1 MENKEIDSKKTEG
14 ESSEDKDDNP
24 HTFPSETLEHATQ
37 TDSQNKSIFQR
48 LISNDEEKSTQQQ
61 NEATISSPN
70 KEKSRF
76 IQHLDIVVFKIAR
89 AALFGIIA
97 GVVGVIT
104 AILLLQ
110 FQVFTPPSGVTALEF
125 DSTNTKISTVEESL
139 QNLNDR
145 IDQVAEIN
153 GQVVLLKVEVDQL
166 IGELEKSVAVAAN
179 LDAKIQDA
187 SARISITEENQ
198 SGIREELSALYSLAE
213 GQVQNATIENLL
225 NQFAALESMVA
236 SIQPVEGSNSTE
248 SVDGAPNIGELITRL
263 LEIEKRIILIEGLQA
278 EMSVQYSENNYSSTI
293 EELASRI
300 ASLEASDKENFDFS
314 DVISRIESIEN
325 SFDDFALLGETN
337 EGQIRQ
343 FSLLGI
349 RSAIESGAPYLG
361 MLSSSE
367 IPLTE
372 FPEVVLMHA
381 DTGVDTLEYLRS
393 DFAGYARE
401 VLSSPQANP
410 DSQGLFSSLSR
421 LFKIRPLSPQEGEQ
435 PAAIL
440 SRSEDY
446 LARGNL
452 GAAASELASLSDQG
466 QEIMADW
473 LGAVEARL
481 SVLGALD
488 SMLKSTSVN

>member
-1 MENKEIDSKKTEG
+1 MENKELDSNKTEG
-14 ESSEDKDDNP
+14 ESSDNNNDNP
-24 HTFPSETLEHATQ
+24 QTSPSETLEHATQ
-37 TDSQNKSIFQR
+37 TESQNKSIFQR
-48 LISNDEEKSTQQQ
+48 LISNDEEKSSQQQ
-61 NEATISSPN
+61 NEATISSPS
-70 KEKSRF
+70 KENSRF

-104 AILLLQ
+104 AILFLQ
-110 FQVFTPPSGVTALEF
+110 FQVFTPSSEVTALEF
-125 DSTNTKISTVEESL
+125 DSINTKISTVEESL

-153 GQVVLLKVEVDQL
+153 GQVVLLKAEVDRL
-166 IGELEKSVAVAAN
+166 IGELEESDAVAVD
-179 LDAKIQDA
+179 LDAKFQDS
-187 SARISITEENQ
+187 SARISKAEETLL
-198 SGIREELSALYSLAE
+198 GIGEELSALYSLAE
-213 GQVQNATIENLL
+213 DQGQNAAIEDLL

-236 SIQPVEGSNSTE
+236 SIQSVEVSNSTE
-248 SVDGAPNIGELITRL
+248 SEDMAPNIGELITRL
-263 LEIEKRIILIEGLQA
+263 LEIENRLNLIEGLQT
-278 EMSVQYSENNYSSTI
+278 ELSLQYSENNYSGTI
-293 EELASRI
+293 EEYASRI
-300 ASLEASDKENFDFS
+300 ASLEASDEENFDLS

-349 RSAIESGAPYLG
+349 RSAIESGAPYSG

-367 IPLTE
+367 IPLSE

-381 DTGVDTLEYLRS
+381 DSGVDTLEFLRS

-446 LARGNL
+446 LARGDL
-452 GAAASELASLSDQG
+452 GAAVSELSSLSDQG

-473 LGAVEARL
+473 LGATEARL

-488 SMLKSTSVN
+488 SMLKSNLVN